1 MTEPQDYK
9 YYDVYAQF
17 AENKPI
23 WQDRISASS
32 KEEAISAVK
41 NRMKNSSLKH
51 DHYIWSAKEVK

>member
-1 MTEPQDYK
+1 M
-9 YYDVYAQF
+9 YAQF

-23 WQDRISASS
+23 WQDRISAKS

-41 NRMKNSSLKH
+41 SRMKNSSLKH